1 MPTYTPPASSGGG
14 GGGGSYTDAD
24 AISAVEGESTLVLSS
39 GVTVGTD
46 LKLSTSSDHAIIE
59 NVTQDKDIL
68 FHVNDGG
75 SAGTEVMRIDG
86 SLAKVGIGTGNAVS
100 ANLHVQGT
108 GISDTTP
115 ILMVEST
122 DSGSATAP
130 DLVLYRN
137 SSNAADADALG
148 HVLFRGKNDNASP
161 QDVTYAQI
169 YAKAQDVS
177 DETEDGQLFLRT
189 IVDGT
194 LTNKIECN
202 ATEVVVN
209 NGSVDNDFRVEG
221 ATDTHAIF
229 VNGSNDRIGIGTDA
243 PTVKFEVS
251 GDTTISRS
259 VDLGQTR
266 TLIIEGARNTTGT
279 NYAQID
285 FKNYDS
291 HGPTSYTGARIAAL
305 NEADGVNDG
314 TLTFSVNNADAGI
327 AEAMRIT
334 DEGKVGIGTTNPQG
348 PLHVKHSGTSYTALF
363 ESDDDGASAAPDVAL
378 YRNGLTP
385 ANGDDLGHLIW
396 RGTTDDGDGTVTRA
410 NITDIFSELQVA
422 STGTESGKMHLRT
435 KTGGTMKKRIS
446 IAATETIINEDGL
459 DADLRIESTGNENM
473 IRVDCSADKVGIG
486 HVPATIEATL
496 DILTGGTFRNT
507 RLLTVS
513 VSANTPLT
521 EAAHAGRYN
530 ICAGDVALPNTS
542 TAGEHYAVLNTTGG
556 NITIFANGNNI
567 NGASADFTLA
577 TYQAATCIAI
587 GSNDWMVVG

>member
-14 GGGGSYTDAD
+14 GGGGGSYADAD
-24 AISAVEGESTLVLSS
+24 AIAAVEGESTLVLSS

-86 SLAKVGIGTGNAVS
+86 SLAKVGIGTGNAIS

-202 ATEVVVN
+202 STEVVVN
-209 NGSVDNDFRVEG
+209 NGSIDNDFRVEG

-229 VNGSNDRIGIGTDA
+229 VNGANDRVGIGTDA

-266 TLIIEGARNTTGT
+266 TLIIEGARNATGT

-291 HGPTSYTGARIAAL
+291 HGPTSYVGARIAAI
-305 NEADGVNDG
+305 NEADGVDDG
-314 TLTFSVNNADAGI
+314 TLTFSTNNANAGI
-327 AEAMRIT
+327 TEAMRIT
-334 DEGKVGIGTTNPQG
+334 DEGKVGIGLTDPAG
-348 PLHVKHSGTSYTALF
+348 GLHVKVTDTNYAALF
-363 ESDDDGASAAPDVAL
+363 ETTDDSASAAPDVAL
-378 YRNGLTP
+378 YETVL
-385 ANGDDLGHLIW
+385 HL
-396 RGTTDDGDGTVTRA
+396 
-410 NITDIFSELQVA
+410 Q
-422 STGTESGKMHLRT
+422 
-435 KTGGTMKKRIS
+435 
-446 IAATETIINEDGL
+446 
-459 DADLRIESTGNENM
+459 
-473 IRVDCSADKVGIG
+473 
-486 HVPATIEATL
+486 
-496 DILTGGTFRNT
+496 
-507 RLLTVS
+507 
-513 VSANTPLT
+513 
-521 EAAHAGRYN
+521 
-530 ICAGDVALPNTS
+530 
-542 TAGEHYAVLNTTGG
+542 
-556 NITIFANGNNI
+556 
-567 NGASADFTLA
+567 
-577 TYQAATCIAI
+577 
-587 GSNDWMVVG
+587 MVMT